1 MRLSRDHAKARG
13 SLTTKWRTIAHGH
26 YNRMFQ
32 GQFYVTHKRSDI
44 LEGRY
49 FILVYSLRQNCIEN
63 HNNGV
68 LFAVSPLFTS
78 EDGDNTCGSACEQ
91 AKSGTFLIILGPQKR
106 RPNSLDR
113 LNSLYFYVFVVWS
126 NSLVRLK

>member
-1 MRLSRDHAKARG
+1 MQICMWLSRDHAKAHG

-49 FILVYSLRQNCIEN
+49 FILVYSSRQKCIEN

-68 LFAVSPLFTS
+68 VFAVSPLFTS
-78 EDGDNTCGSACEQ
+78 DYRKICGQ
-91 AKSGTFLIILGPQKR
+91 
-106 RPNSLDR
+106 R
-113 LNSLYFYVFVVWS
+113 L
-126 NSLVRLK
+126 